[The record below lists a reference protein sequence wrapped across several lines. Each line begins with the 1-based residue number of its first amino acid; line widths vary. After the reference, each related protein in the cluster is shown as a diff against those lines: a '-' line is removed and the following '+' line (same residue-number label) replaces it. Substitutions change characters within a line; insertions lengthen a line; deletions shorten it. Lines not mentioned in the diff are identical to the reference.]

1 MVLQVKPEE
10 IKRLTENPSEIF
22 FSSLKV
28 PATRRNYISCL
39 KKILCEFLGPVLKGD
54 QELINQQ
61 IDEYKK
67 QNKKNKKS
75 YWDADFEVRINEFV
89 RRTKG
94 DPSWTV
100 STLQTLAAKFA
111 DNMND
116 KTGQEFRSLRSVD
129 NYLKIVKKLCDVNN
143 VSLNWNSVYNN
154 LPTTDET
161 KNETRGYTRTEIQR
175 MLEHC
180 RNVMDKAII
189 ILGSSSGI
197 RAGGFVL
204 QWKHIKPVYQ
214 FKNKYVFE
222 DHEVTESV
230 VKEGK
235 IVCVLIRVYANTDSE
250 YFGFATPEFWNIVQE
265 YKQKWF
271 QDIGKE
277 PKDEDPFFRK
287 AGFVVRQLTKD
298 GIEKRFLRIVKDAG
312 LRTPLKKGQRIHDIP
327 LFNGLRRYFN
337 KENKRSLSK
346 TSTLAS
352 LILKETQMG
361 HIGLIQLDQNYFKEH
376 IDELIEEYI
385 TAIPNLTL
393 SDALRKE
400 AEKIEL
406 VKKVND
412 LEAKQTS
419 IDELKQSIQDIKDEV
434 NAKAI
439 IAETITRL
447 ALQGKLRASKENKDS
462 FEPSEEFK
470 PIWTEF
476 VDKLKENV
484 KDLKENNS
492 KEWVTTWIDFKKK
505 MNLYD

>member
-10 IKRLTENPSEIF
+10 IKRLNETPSELF

-28 PATRRNYISCL
+28 PATRRNYIACL
-39 KKILCEFLGPVLKGD
+39 KKTLCEFLGQVLKGD
-54 QELINQQ
+54 QELVQQQ
-61 IDEYKK
+61 IAEYKK
-67 QNKKNKKS
+67 QNKENKKP

-89 RRTKG
+89 RRAKA
-94 DPSWTV
+94 DPLWAV
-100 STLQTLAAKFA
+100 STLRTLAVKFA
-111 DNMND
+111 ENMED
-116 KTGQEFRSLRSVD
+116 KTNQEFRSLRSVD
-129 NYLKIVKKLCDVNN
+129 NYFKVVKKLCDRNN
-143 VSLNWNSVYNN
+143 VSLDWDSVYEQ
-154 LPTTDET
+154 LPRSDDT
-161 KNETRGYTRTEIQR
+161 KNETRGYARTEIQR

-214 FKNKYVFE
+214 LKDRYVFE
-222 DHEVTESV
+222 EHEVTESV

-235 IVCVLIRVYANTDSE
+235 LVCVLIRVYANTDSE
-250 YFGFATPEFWNIVQE
+250 YFGFASPEFWNIMQE

-277 PKDEDPFFRK
+277 PKDEEPFFRK
-287 AGFVVRQLTKD
+287 AGFVVRPLTKD
-298 GIEKRFLRIVKDAG
+298 GIEKRFLRITKDAG

-337 KENKRSLSK
+337 KENKKSLSK

-376 IDELIEEYI
+376 IDELIEEYL
-385 TAIPNLTL
+385 TAIPNLTI

-400 AEKIEL
+400 AENVEL
-406 VKKVND
+406 VKKLSEV
-412 LEAKQTS
+412 EKKQVE
-419 IDELKQSIQDIKDEV
+419 IQELKKSQQQMKTRLDKIDREGVLIKEYGRLQKEIE
-434 NAKAI
+434 KAI
-439 IAETITRL
+439 REHSDNWIEIRL
-447 ALQGKLRASKENKDS
+447 KQKQVEKELNELS
-462 FEPSEEFK
+462 YGILE
-470 PIWTEF
+470 
-476 VDKLKENV
+476 
-484 KDLKENNS
+484 
-492 KEWVTTWIDFKKK
+492 
-505 MNLYD
+505 